1 MVKAR
6 MQGVPAKVLEEGVL
20 VASLCRMAALV
31 LEEFLAETPQARL
44 RMVGQEAPLEVVLLG
59 LPPWVPA
66 AAMAWRAKLQDL
78 EKALVEV
85 LDLAQ
90 VLTETPL
97 IREVFL
103 VLASWVVE
111 AAATWVA

>member
-78 EKALVEV
+78 EALVEV

-103 VLASWVVE
+103 VLASSVVE